1 MHAPHTSG
9 GGSGDGGGGGG
20 GGDRG
25 GDGSGDG
32 SGSGGGGEGGGEGGG
47 GDAGGDGGMQT
58 PQNLAHMVCI
68 ISELHWNIGFMIPS
82 QSPFV
87 ATFLHGGGG
96 GFGGGG
102 EAGCGS
108 EISPELGDLV
118 ELEARSTGSHRGVTE
133 MGQLASGSLLGL
145 VMCGLKAAQKAQKA
159 QTPMSTSTRRLDASF
174 CRVQAERTGALSG
187 VPVRAGSCVA
197 WAVVSLQR

>member
-1 MHAPHTSG
+1 MHAPHTS
-9 GGSGDGGGGGG
+9 D
-20 GGDRG
+20 
-25 GDGSGDG
+25 
-32 SGSGGGGEGGGEGGG
+32 
-47 GDAGGDGGMQT
+47 GGDGG
-58 PQNLAHMVCI
+58 
-68 ISELHWNIGFMIPS
+68 
-82 QSPFV
+82 
-87 ATFLHGGGG
+87 
-96 GFGGGG
+96 
-102 EAGCGS
+102 

-174 CRVQAERTGALSG
+174 CRVQAERTGALSEG

-197 WAVVSLQR
+197 WAVVSPQR